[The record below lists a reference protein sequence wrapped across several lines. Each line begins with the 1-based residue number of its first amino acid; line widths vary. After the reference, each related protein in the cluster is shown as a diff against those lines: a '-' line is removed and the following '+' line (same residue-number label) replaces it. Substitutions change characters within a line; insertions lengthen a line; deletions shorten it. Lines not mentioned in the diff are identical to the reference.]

1 VFRTVAWIRVGQ
13 LEDAAGTKAASHDRW
28 RQLVKHPRAESL
40 EKRLLAE
47 RARLRDELMV
57 QHDVFEPSDDYGPVA
72 VAFAEIAEIERA
84 LLALHAEPYGR

>member
-1 VFRTVAWIRVGQ
+1 VRLAIRQATGAAVI
-13 LEDAAGTKAASHDRW
+13 DAAPNDRW
-28 RQLVKHPRAESL
+28 RHLVKHPRAESL

-47 RARLRDELMV
+47 RARLRDELIV
-57 QHDVFEPSDDYGPVA
+57 QHDVFEPSDDYSPVA

>member
-1 VFRTVAWIRVGQ
+1 MFRTVVRITAGQ
-13 LEDAAGTKAASHDRW
+13 LEGAAVIEAASNDRW
-28 RQLVKHPRAESL
+28 RHFVKHPRAESL

-47 RARLRDELMV
+47 RARLRDELVV
-57 QHDVFEPSDDYGPVA
+57 QHDVFEPSDDYSPVA